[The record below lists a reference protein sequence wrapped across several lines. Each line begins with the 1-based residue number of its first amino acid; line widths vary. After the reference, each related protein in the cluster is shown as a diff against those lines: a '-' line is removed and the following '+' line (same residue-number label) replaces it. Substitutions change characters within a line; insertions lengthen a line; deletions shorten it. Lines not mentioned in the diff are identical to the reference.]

1 MSNDNLT
8 DVLISLEILKEI
20 YHRLEIVIEE
30 VDDIKS
36 LLPDL
41 PKKQEE

>member
-8 DVLISLEILKEI
+8 NFVLSLEILEEI
-20 YHRLEIVIEE
+20 YHRLEIASEE
-30 VDDIKS
+30 IDDVKS

-41 PKKQEE
+41 PKKK

>member
-8 DVLISLEILKEI
+8 NFVLSLGILEEI
-20 YHRLEIVIEE
+20 YHRLEIVVEE
-30 VDDIKS
+30 IDDVKS

-41 PKKQEE
+41 PKKQ